1 MKQPNTQE
9 ALIYVMVMVSASDRE
24 MVDPELSRIGFVVG
38 NLPVFEGFQVERTL
52 DVARQCQEWLQ
63 RDNGF
68 QEILEA
74 VAEAIPERLHETAY
88 LLAVDI
94 AVVDLHVE
102 PEELRMLQILRDK
115 FGIERAAVSA
125 IQRAAKARFQRL
137 EPVAG
142 N

>member
-1 MKQPNTQE
+1 MKQPTTQE

-24 MVDPELSRIGFVVG
+24 MVDPELSRIGFIVG

-68 QEILEA
+68 QEILDA
-74 VAEAIPERLHETAY
+74 VSAAIPERLHETAY

-102 PEELRMLQILRDK
+102 PEELRMLHILRDK
-115 FGIERAAVSA
+115 LGIERAAVSA

-137 EPVAG
+137 EPVNG
-142 N
+142 D

>member
-9 ALIYVMVMVSASDRE
+9 ALIYVMVMVSASDRD

-38 NLPVFEGFQVERTL
+38 NLPVFQGFQVARTL

-63 RDNGF
+63 RENGME
-68 QEILEA
+68 EILDAITRA
-74 VAEAIPERLHETAY
+74 VPERLRETAY

-94 AVVDLHVE
+94 AVIDLQVE
-102 PEELRMLQILRDK
+102 PEELRLLQILRDRL
-115 FGIERAAVSA
+115 GISREAVTA

-137 EPVAG
+137 
-142 N
+142 

>member
-1 MKQPNTQE
+1 MKQPTTQE
-9 ALIYVMVMVSASDRE
+9 ALIYVMVMVSASDRD

-38 NLPVFEGFQVERTL
+38 NLPVFEGFPVERTL

-63 RDNGF
+63 RENGF
-68 QEILEA
+68 QEILDA
-74 VAEAIPERLHETAY
+74 VVAAVPERLRETAY

-115 FGIERAAVSA
+115 LGIERQAVSA
-125 IQRAAKARFQRL
+125 IERAAKARFLRL
-137 EPVAG
+137 
-142 N
+142 

>member
-1 MKQPNTQE
+1 MKKPTTQE

-24 MVDPELSRIGFVVG
+24 MVDPELSRIGFIVG

-63 RDNGF
+63 RENGF

-74 VAEAIPERLHETAY
+74 VAEAIPERLRETAY

-102 PEELRMLQILRDK
+102 PEELRMLHILRDK
-115 FGIERAAVSA
+115 LGIEREAVSA
-125 IQRAAKARFQRL
+125 IQRAAKARFQR
-137 EPVAG
+137 P
-142 N
+142 

>member
-9 ALIYVMVMVSASDRE
+9 ALIYVMVMVSASDRD

-38 NLPVFEGFQVERTL
+38 NLPVFQGFQVARTL

-63 RDNGF
+63 RENGME
-68 QEILEA
+68 EILDAITRA
-74 VAEAIPERLHETAY
+74 VPERLRETAS

-94 AVVDLHVE
+94 AVIDLQVE
-102 PEELRMLQILRDK
+102 PEELRLLQILRDRL
-115 FGIERAAVSA
+115 GISREAVTA

-137 EPVAG
+137 
-142 N
+142 

>member
-1 MKQPNTQE
+1 MNKPSTQE
-9 ALIYVMVMVSASDRE
+9 ALIYVMVMVSASDRD
-24 MVDPELSRIGFVVG
+24 MVDPELSRIGFVVS
-38 NLPVFEGFQVERTL
+38 NLPVFEDFEVARTL

-63 RDNGF
+63 RENGF

-74 VAEAIPERLHETAY
+74 VTAAIPERLHETAY

-102 PEELRMLQILRDK
+102 PEELRMLHILREKLGLDR
-115 FGIERAAVSA
+115 GAVSA
-125 IQRAAKARFQRL
+125 IQRAAKARFRRL
-137 EPVAG
+137 EPV